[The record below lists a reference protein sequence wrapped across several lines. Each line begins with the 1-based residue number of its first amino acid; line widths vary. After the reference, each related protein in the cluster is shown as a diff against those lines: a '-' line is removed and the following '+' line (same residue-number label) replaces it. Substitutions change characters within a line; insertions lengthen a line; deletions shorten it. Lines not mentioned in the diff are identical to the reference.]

1 MEEQEREA
9 QELVNQVYAFAAN
22 LMIEQGKSATETKN
36 ILIEQGLKAEDAEV
50 VVTNLQAQIDQAKNE
65 AGNKNMLYGAL
76 WCIGGL
82 LVTALTYS
90 AASNGGTYVVAWGAV
105 VFGAIQFFKGAWMK
119 ISK

>member
-9 QELVNQVYAFAAN
+9 QEFVNKVYAFAAD
-22 LMIEQGKSATETKN
+22 LMTEQKKSATETKS
-36 ILIEQGLKAEDAEV
+36 ILIEQGLRAEDAEV

-65 AGNKNMLYGAL
+65 AANKNMLYGAL

-90 AASNGGTYVVAWGAV
+90 TASDGGTYVVAWGAV
-105 VFGAIQFFKGAWMK
+105 VFGAIQFFKGVWQK
-119 ISK
+119 VSK